1 MTTMTP
7 TMQQPEAST
16 MSDYGICPWCGD
28 ETVLV
33 DNPWR
38 HEVRHRRGQGLN
50 CPGAPPID
58 PDWQPV
64 PPGGPRHG

>member
-1 MTTMTP
+1 
-7 TMQQPEAST
+7 